1 MARRHRNCPRCAW
14 DCHADPAAARQAV
27 AEAAR
32 SHIAGDARPR
42 FVVTKVRPTY
52 TFEAL
57 RARIQGSVLLEL
69 IVRSD
74 GLPDEIR
81 VIGSLDPGLD
91 EEAMA
96 AARPW
101 RFQPGRV
108 GDAPVDVLVTIV
120 MDFRVH

>member
-1 MARRHRNCPRCAW
+1 
-14 DCHADPAAARQAV
+14 
-27 AEAAR
+27 
-32 SHIAGDARPR
+32 
-42 FVVTKVRPTY
+42 
-52 TFEAL
+52 
-57 RARIQGSVLLEL
+57 VLLEL

-74 GLPDEIR
+74 GLPNEIR

-91 EEAMA
+91 EEAVA
-96 AARPW
+96 AARQW